1 MHLNKISAVLLGLS
15 IAFSANAQSAAEI
28 AAAKSMARSYGYS
41 DAEIDN
47 MVNGRGS
54 NNSQAPGTENRTS
67 GKSSAQEQK
76 SNGAI
81 AYEQPTGTVVYQDIP
96 VKEGKSDA
104 QKGVNRSV
112 SVSRGGEVFP
122 KGQWRPAVVNDE
134 TDYLKSGRYAK
145 GLFPTGKED
154 SSVQNKDEDYDVIY
168 QYYDASGNPVKVYRD
183 NDLPV
188 SLDVPIIP
196 TDTIQTDAAPHYK
209 SIFESRDEIFGHEY
223 FKSQGLGIIPTYNA
237 PAPSSYILGPGD
249 EVVIDIWGATV
260 SNVVATVENDG
271 SITMQDLGPVYIAG
285 MTLADA
291 QIHLKDQLSRLYSGL
306 HEGGD
311 TFLRLSINK
320 IKGVSVSVSG
330 EVAVPGVYTIPSL
343 SSISSALFMAGGV
356 RDNASVRNVAIY
368 RQGKKVAIFD
378 LYAMI
383 FKGKVNDNLRLQ
395 EGDVIY
401 VPSYSSVISVRGA
414 VAQQMKYE
422 LREGETVEDALT
434 FAQGFTSYARK
445 DAVNVSRR
453 GPYGG
458 GSFDVNKDQ
467 FGSFKLQDGDVVS
480 VNAYVAP
487 KINRVTIQGPVR
499 FPGAYAIG
507 GSVSDVAS
515 LINAAGGLIEGA
527 YTGRG
532 QINRLDDDLNPSFV
546 TFSLNDVLNGKE
558 RVELKREDVIVL
570 FATADFSENFTVTM
584 EGHVQNPGSFT
595 FKEGMTV
602 LDLILMAKGVREDV
616 FLDRGHVRR
625 LSHEG
630 YRELLTFNLKD
641 VLDANV
647 SIPLMRNDTV
657 RVYSRAELLEGAFV
671 AVGGQVNNPGKL
683 VYHKGMTLRDAII
696 MAQGFTNGA
705 DLRNIEVASRGGR
718 ERGVVRTI
726 NLEMDPES
734 GVDAVLSPYDIISVR
749 KLTYY
754 NAQTTVTIN
763 GEVVSPGPYT
773 IASSEIRLSEVM
785 KRTGGFTEEA
795 YPHGARLTRVLTEEE
810 KERQAVAIMIAN
822 KNMGKDSLSMDMLTD
837 RFFIGIDLDKAM
849 ANPGSMDDI
858 LLRDGDIIEVPTM
871 NNTVKVSGGVF
882 YPNTVSFDPSM
893 HWKDY
898 IRRAGGFTK
907 LARRGK
913 TYAVY
918 MNGDV
923 SVGGKI
929 KPEPGME
936 LVVPERKE
944 SEDRRMSPAEIASL
958 ATSATSVATLVTTLV
973 KLF

>member
-1 MHLNKISAVLLGLS
+1 MRLNKILAIILGLS
-15 IAFSANAQSAAEI
+15 VFFSANAQSAAEI

-41 DAEIDN
+41 DTEIDN
-47 MVNGRGS
+47 IINGRGS
-54 NNSQAPGTENRTS
+54 NTGAQ
-67 GKSSAQEQK
+67 SAGNADIQK
-76 SNGAI
+76 KQGQGGRMR
-81 AYEQPTGTVVYQDIP
+81 YEQPQGTVIYP
-96 VKEGKSDA
+96 A
-104 QKGVNRSV
+104 
-112 SVSRGGEVFP
+112 GEV
-122 KGQWRPAVVNDE
+122 RDE
-134 TDYLKSGRYAK
+134 N
-145 GLFPTGKED
+145 ENENE
-154 SSVQNKDEDYDVIY
+154 VKDM
-168 QYYDASGNPVKVYRD
+168 PV
-183 NDLPV
+183 
-188 SLDVPIIP
+188 
-196 TDTIQTDAAPHYK
+196 DTIQTQTPPQYK
-209 SIFESRDEIFGHEY
+209 SIFEESEADKIFGHSY
-223 FKSQGLGIIPTYNA
+223 FKSQGLGIIPSYNA
-237 PAPSSYILGPGD
+237 PAPASYVLGPGD

-260 SNVVATVENDG
+260 SNVVATIENDG

-291 QIHLKDQLSRLYSGL
+291 QGLLKDQLSRQYSGL
-306 HEGGD
+306 RDNGD
-311 TFLRLSINK
+311 TYLRLSINK

-330 EVAVPGVYTIPSL
+330 EVVTSGIYTIPSL
-343 SSISSALFMAGGV
+343 SSISSAIFMAGGV

-368 RQGKKVAIFD
+368 RQGRKVAVFD

-383 FKGKVNDNLRLQ
+383 FKGKVNENLRLQ
-395 EGDVIY
+395 DGDVIY

-422 LREGETVEDALT
+422 IREGETVEDALQY
-434 FAQGFTSYARK
+434 AQGFTTYARK

-458 GSFDVNKDQ
+458 SSTDVNKDQ

-487 KINRVTIQGPVR
+487 KINRVTVQGPVR

-507 GSVSDVAS
+507 GTVNDLAS
-515 LINAAGGLIEGA
+515 LIKSAGGLIEGA
-527 YTGRG
+527 FTGRG
-532 QINRLDDDLNPSFV
+532 QINRLDDDLKPSFV
-546 TFSLNDVLNGKE
+546 TFNLEDVLSGKQ
-558 RVELKREDVIVL
+558 RVELKREDVVVL
-570 FATADFSENFTVTM
+570 FASADFSEEFTVTM
-584 EGHVQNPGSFT
+584 EGHVQSPGSFT
-595 FKEGMTV
+595 FKDGMTV
-602 LDLILMAKGVREDV
+602 MDLILMAKGVREDV
-616 FLDRGHVRR
+616 FLERGHVRR

-630 YRELLTFNLKD
+630 YRELVTFNLKD

-657 RVYSRAELLEGAFV
+657 RVYSRAELLESAIV
-671 AVGGQVNNPGKL
+671 SVGGQVNNPGRL
-683 VYHKGMTLRDAII
+683 IYHKGMTLKDAII
-696 MAQGFTNGA
+696 MAGGFTNGA
-705 DLRNIEVASRGGR
+705 DLRNIEVARRGGR
-718 ERGVVRTI
+718 ERGT
-726 NLEMDPES
+726 
-734 GVDAVLSPYDIISVR
+734 VDAYDLENDVEAANAIISPYDIISVR

-754 NAQTTVTIN
+754 NAQTTVRVE
-763 GEVVSPGPYT
+763 GEVISPGPYT
-773 IASSEIRLSEVM
+773 IAKSEIRLSDVM
-785 KRTGGFTEEA
+785 GRAGGFTDEA

-810 KERQAVAIMIAN
+810 KERQAVAVMIAS
-822 KNMGKDSLSMDMLTD
+822 KNLKKDSLSVETLAD
-837 RFFIGIDLDKAM
+837 RFFIGIDLEKAM
-849 ANPGSMDDI
+849 ANPGSMDDV

-882 YPNTVSFDPSM
+882 YPNTVTFDPSM
-893 HWKDY
+893 SWKDY
-898 IRRAGGFTK
+898 VRRAGGFTK
-907 LARRGK
+907 LARRAK

>member
-1 MHLNKISAVLLGLS
+1 MRIKTISAVIVGTLV
-15 IAFSANAQSAAEI
+15 AFSAGAQSAAEI
-28 AAAKSMARSYGYS
+28 AAAKSMARNYGYS

-47 MVNGRGS
+47 MLNGRGPANAQNS
-54 NNSQAPGTENRTS
+54 NAGGKASTS
-67 GKSSAQEQK
+67 KQQNN
-76 SNGAI
+76 NGVI
-81 AYEQPTGTVVYQDIP
+81 SYEQPAGTTVYPYLPD
-96 VKEGKSDA
+96 ENDERGSR
-104 QKGVNRSV
+104 KGVIRSV

-122 KGQWRPAVVNDE
+122 KGQWRPAAADNVR
-134 TDYLKSGRYAK
+134 SGRYAK
-145 GLFPTGKED
+145 GLYHVANDDT
-154 SSVQNKDEDYDVIY
+154 SVQYPNDEGDSEYDVIY
-168 QYYDASGNPVKVYRD
+168 QYYDVNGNPVKVYLD
-183 NDLPV
+183 NNLPV

-196 TDTIQTDAAPHYK
+196 VDTIQTDAAPRYK
-209 SIFESRDEIFGHEY
+209 SIFEGEDKIFGHEY
-223 FKSQGLGIIPTYNA
+223 FRSQGLGIIPTYNA
-237 PAPSSYILGPGD
+237 PAPASYMLGPGD

-291 QIHLKDQLSRLYSGL
+291 QVHLKDQLSRLYSGL

-330 EVAVPGVYTIPSL
+330 EVVTPGVYTIPSL

-368 RQGKKVAIFD
+368 RQGKKVATFD

-383 FKGKVNDNLRLQ
+383 FKGRINENLRLQ

-414 VAQQMKYE
+414 VAQQMRYE
-422 LREGETVEDALT
+422 MREGETVEDALL
-434 FAQGFTSYARK
+434 FAQGLTSYARK

-453 GPYGG
+453 SPYGG
-458 GSFDVNKDQ
+458 GSFDVKKDQ

-507 GSVSDVAS
+507 GSINDIAS
-515 LINAAGGLIEGA
+515 LVDAAGGLIEGA

-532 QINRLDDDLNPSFV
+532 QINRLDDNLNPSFV
-546 TFSLNDVLNGKE
+546 TFNLNDVIDGKE
-558 RVELKREDVIVL
+558 RVELKREDVVVL

-584 EGHVQNPGSFT
+584 EGHVQSPGSFT

-630 YRELLTFNLKD
+630 YRELVTFNLKD
-641 VLDANV
+641 VLDMNV

-671 AVGGQVNNPGKL
+671 AVGGQVNDPGHL
-683 VYHKGMTLRDAII
+683 VYHKGMTLNDAVI
-696 MAQGFTNGA
+696 MAGGFTNGA
-705 DLRNIEVASRGGR
+705 DLRNVEVASRGGR
-718 ERGVVRTI
+718 ERGVVRTF
-726 NLEMDPES
+726 NLEEDPES
-734 GVDAVLSPYDIISVR
+734 GVTAVLLPYDVISVR
-749 KLTYY
+749 QLTYY
-754 NAQTTVTIN
+754 TAQTTVTIN
-763 GEVVSPGPYT
+763 GEVLSPGPYT
-773 IASSEIRLSEVM
+773 IARSEIRLSDVM

-810 KERQAVAIMIAN
+810 KERQAVAVMIAS
-822 KNMGKDSLSMDMLTD
+822 KNLKKDSLSVETLAD
-837 RFFIGIDLDKAM
+837 RFFIGIDLEKAL
-849 ANPGSMDDI
+849 ANPGSLEDI

-882 YPNTVSFDPSM
+882 YPNTVSFNPSM
-893 HWKDY
+893 SWKEY

-923 SVGGKI
+923 SVGNRI

-936 LVVPERKE
+936 LVIPERKE